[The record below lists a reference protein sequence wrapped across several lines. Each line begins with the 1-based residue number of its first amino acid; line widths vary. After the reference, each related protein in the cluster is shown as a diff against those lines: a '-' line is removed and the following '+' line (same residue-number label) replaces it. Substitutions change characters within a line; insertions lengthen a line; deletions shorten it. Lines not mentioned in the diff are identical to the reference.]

1 MLGKETDIQIQ
12 KAQEFSKP
20 INPKKPTPRNIIIK
34 KVKDKERMLKA
45 VRKKK
50 LLRTREK
57 KKKNKGTSVRLSADF
72 FDRNF
77 CRSKGNGTIYSKY
90 WEKKKRQS
98 NSNLH
103 QVNNLRN

>member
-20 INPKKPTPRNIIIK
+20 INLKKPTPRHIIIK

-45 VRKKK
+45 VRKKNVK
-50 LLRTREK
+50 Y
-57 KKKNKGTSVRLSADF
+57 KGTSLRLSADF

-77 CRSKGNGTIYSKY
+77 CRSKRNGTIYSK
-90 WEKKKRQS
+90 
-98 NSNLH
+98 H
-103 QVNNLRN
+103 

>member
-57 KKKNKGTSVRLSADF
+57 KNEQG
-72 FDRNF
+72 NF
-77 CRSKGNGTIYSKY
+77 CKTIS
-90 WEKKKRQS
+90 RFF
-98 NSNLH
+98 
-103 QVNNLRN
+103 

>member
-57 KKKNKGTSVRLSADF
+57 KKRTREL
-72 FDRNF
+72 
-77 CRSKGNGTIYSKY
+77 
-90 WEKKKRQS
+90 
-98 NSNLH
+98 L
-103 QVNNLRN
+103 